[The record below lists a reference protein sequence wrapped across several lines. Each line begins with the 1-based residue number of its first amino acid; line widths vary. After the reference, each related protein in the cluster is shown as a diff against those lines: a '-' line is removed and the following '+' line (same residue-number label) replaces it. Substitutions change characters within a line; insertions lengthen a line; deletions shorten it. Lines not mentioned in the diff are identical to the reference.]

1 MAKALGPAYLRFA
14 GPYSLAYFG
23 DKNSQDKEDNRKTI
37 LSGEL
42 NRHLFNPFSLFK

>member
-14 GPYSLAYFG
+14 GPNSLPYFG
-23 DKNSQDKEDNRKTI
+23 DKNSQDKKDNRKTI

-42 NRHLFNPFSLFK
+42 NCHLFNPFSLFK